1 MDSATCYFFLRH
13 RRRRMG
19 CLRHDQLRLQASS
32 VGAPA
37 SRGRTFISWTRSLE
51 LVLYVLLL
59 LMILPA
65 ASKGDWRS
73 RMPIDPVFLKTNSN
87 ITVREGGRAEL
98 PCTVQHL
105 GTKNVA
111 WRHVDSDKFLTIGEN
126 PWSPED
132 DLEVQ
137 HVHHTEELSDWT
149 LVLRKVKKSDAGLY
163 ECQLTASAG
172 FHTFVRLNVVGP
184 PITEPDV
191 VLKGTQFVER
201 GGKIELQ
208 CNATGGKQIADA
220 IDWFKDG
227 NIITGDRLKEYEI
240 LSTHMLEHGA
250 LVSNLKIERARI
262 QNGGTYVCRS
272 SHNVLRDIVVQVLV
286 ADSIN
291 KKRGTI
297 SSANSSNSSRSVAVE
312 TFSSPSP
319 LCLLVGVLVYLW
331 PLLV

>member
-1 MDSATCYFFLRH
+1 MDSDACYFFLRH

-19 CLRHDQLRLQASS
+19 GTIPDHLMLHTLN
-32 VGAPA
+32 VGSPA
-37 SRGRTFISWTRSLE
+37 SRGTPGISWTRSLE
-51 LVLYVLLL
+51 LVLCILLL

-65 ASKGDWRS
+65 ASHVDWRT
-73 RMPIDPVFLKTNSN
+73 RVPVDPVFLKTNSN

-105 GTKNVA
+105 GTKQVV
-111 WRHVDSDKFLTIGEN
+111 WRHVDADKYLTIAQQ
-126 PWSPED
+126 PWSPDVDVEVHH
-132 DLEVQ
+132 VQ
-137 HVHHTEELSDWT
+137 HNEELSDWT
-149 LVLRKVKKSDAGLY
+149 LVLPKVKKVDAGLY
-163 ECQLTASAG
+163 QCQLTSSAG

-208 CNATGGKQIADA
+208 CNATGGKQLADA

-227 NIITGDRLKEYEI
+227 NIITGERLKEYKI

-250 LVSNLKIERARI
+250 LVSNLQIDRARI

-286 ADSIN
+286 ADSSN

-297 SSANSSNSSRSVAVE
+297 SSANSSNSSRSGAME
-312 TFSSPSP
+312 TSSSPSP
-319 LCLLVGVLVYLW
+319 LCLLVGLLVYVW
-331 PLLV
+331 PLSV